1 MIGADDDLAH
11 YQQPSHHQPINLGAN
26 WPGPVPSLMV
36 LTLTG
41 LSSAPDLSSG
51 GVQPNPHQVTHIMGF
66 FFLSNDE
73 LLEILSETKDPQRV
87 QPHLKKC
94 FEGINT
100 LEFSA
105 EQEIVAMVS
114 AEKEVVSFSG
124 TIIPAD
130 AKGMVEKWLA
140 QVEEQMVQSMK
151 DTCVEAIQAYFST
164 AKNKWLLDWPGQIV
178 ICAECVHWTA
188 EVAQAIEDST
198 LPSAQ
203 RLEKAEQLTLHRV
216 LGEG

>member
-1 MIGADDDLAH
+1 MDSISADDDSAH
-11 YQQPSHHQPINLGAN
+11 HHQPSHSQPTNLGAN
-26 WPGPVPSLMV
+26 WPGPVPRLMV
-36 LTLTG
+36 LTLTS
-41 LSSAPDLSSG
+41 LSSAPDIASG
-51 GVQPNPHQVTHIMGF
+51 GVQPNPHQATHILGYSTWWF

-100 LEFSA
+100 LEFTA

-130 AKGMVEKWLA
+130 AKVGHCHFVVLSY
-140 QVEEQMVQSMK
+140 Q
-151 DTCVEAIQAYFST
+151 
-164 AKNKWLLDWPGQIV
+164 QI
-178 ICAECVHWTA
+178 
-188 EVAQAIEDST
+188 
-198 LPSAQ
+198 
-203 RLEKAEQLTLHRV
+203 
-216 LGEG
+216 